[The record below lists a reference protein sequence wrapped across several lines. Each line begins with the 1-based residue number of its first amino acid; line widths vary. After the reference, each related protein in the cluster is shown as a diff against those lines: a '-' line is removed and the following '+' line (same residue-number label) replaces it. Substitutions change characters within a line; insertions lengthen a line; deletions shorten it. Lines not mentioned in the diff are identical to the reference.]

1 MLKIDDMDEKDLI
14 IDDFSILQKE
24 TEVKETKKDKG

>member
-1 MLKIDDMDEKDLI
+1 MKNVDDIEIKDLI

-24 TEVKETKKDKG
+24 TEVKKQTEKD